1 MLLEQSRGKKSK
13 IKIENSEYQIQEI
26 RSRALPQITANGN
39 LTHNPIIQTTV
50 IDGAGFGQPGT
61 TIQAAFGQNGSQ
73 QLVSH

>member
-1 MLLEQSRGKKSK
+1 
-13 IKIENSEYQIQEI
+13 
-26 RSRALPQITANGN
+26 LPQITANGN

-73 QLVSH
+73 QLVSSTHLV